1 MSGRSKGFD
10 PLSNLFSDAAAS
22 STAGDSRPA
31 DAQTAENGPS
41 PVSDP
46 AAVVRSAA
54 LADPSAP
61 PEAPPAVDKVALA
74 RKLAAQA
81 QAKAKANAAQEAPVD
96 KAALA
101 RKLAAD
107 AQARVA
113 AEKSAKEKAELAKSL
128 AKAAMAKNSA
138 KTPTPAPAKAKR
150 SLADRAG
157 GGRRMSALEAAR
169 AAAAEEAA
177 RKEETVRR
185 EPAAT
190 APPAPSTAPSTG
202 GLTGGVLGSAVHEE
216 APRIAQQRELLT
228 ALWKSHTHR
237 LAEDGRWNEAGSCA
251 AVVDALDRLGPGQLA
266 AVPARAGSDDLLV
279 WVDLTRRSVIAVI
292 PDGRAYL
299 TGL

>member
-10 PLSNLFSDAAAS
+10 PLSNLFSDGAAS

-31 DAQTAENGPS
+31 DAQAADNGQS

-46 AAVVRSAA
+46 AAVVRSAVP
-54 LADPSAP
+54 ADPSAP
-61 PEAPPAVDKVALA
+61 PEAPAAVDKVALA

-81 QAKAKANAAQEAPVD
+81 QAKANAAQEAPVD

-177 RKEETVRR
+177 RKEETIRR
-185 EPAAT
+185 EPAAVS
-190 APPAPSTAPSTG
+190 PPASSTAPSTG
-202 GLTGGVLGSAVHEE
+202 GLTRGILGSAVQEE
-216 APRIAQQRELLT
+216 APRLAQQRELLT